1 MFKLQPR
8 GQCKFPDASLN
19 FQRIGEHLLVSVDD
33 RSIFF
38 KTLLYKLCKFLQI
51 VQILF
56 CMW

>member
-19 FQRIGEHLLVSVDD
+19 FQRIGEHLLVSMDD

-38 KTLLYKLCKFLQI
+38 KNFALQI
-51 VQILF
+51 
-56 CMW
+56 M